1 MKMKK
6 LALCAM
12 VWCLGLASSF
22 AVSDGEIHAR
32 AAVLMDAQTGE
43 VLYSKNGDEKLYP
56 GGTTMIMTALLGAEA
71 GDAVLDGAVHFSD
84 DVTKLDR
91 DVAVLGISAD
101 HPVTLRNALTAM
113 MTYTGCDAALDTAVT
128 VAPSVADFVHM
139 MNDKAVTIGATN
151 THFANPHGLPDVN
164 HVSTAKDLAKI
175 AVYAMQN
182 QTFKSFTGRTS
193 FVMPYTNGGSQE
205 VFSMNEFL
213 NSGYKGANGIKTGA
227 TDYGGAT
234 LVASATRGDK
244 TYVVSIL
251 NSDNRSGDAKLLMDF
266 AFAETT
272 AIDAVSKDDG
282 KSAVAEKK
290 ENKTTPEEDAEAYT
304 LRDAPEGQTLTGIAA
319 QHISK

>member
-71 GDAVLDGAVHFSD
+71 GNTVLDGAVHFSD
-84 DVTKLDR
+84 DVTKLDK

-128 VAPSVADFVHM
+128 VAPF
-139 MNDKAVTIGATN
+139 
-151 THFANPHGLPDVN
+151 
-164 HVSTAKDLAKI
+164 
-175 AVYAMQN
+175 
-182 QTFKSFTGRTS
+182 
-193 FVMPYTNGGSQE
+193 
-205 VFSMNEFL
+205 
-213 NSGYKGANGIKTGA
+213 
-227 TDYGGAT
+227 
-234 LVASATRGDK
+234 
-244 TYVVSIL
+244 
-251 NSDNRSGDAKLLMDF
+251 
-266 AFAETT
+266 
-272 AIDAVSKDDG
+272 
-282 KSAVAEKK
+282 
-290 ENKTTPEEDAEAYT
+290 
-304 LRDAPEGQTLTGIAA
+304 
-319 QHISK
+319 

>member
-71 GDAVLDGAVHFSD
+71 GDTVLDGAVHFSD

-151 THFANPHGLPDVN
+151 THFTNPHGLPDEN
-164 HVSTAKDLAKI
+164 HYTSSYDIYLILKAVMENKDLREILSQKEYQVIYKDRNGARKSQVWKATNLYSTGEKVLPEALRITGAKTGTTKDAGYCLALNTEKKDSSISYISVVMKSESKDNLYQNMTNLLAKI
-175 AVYAMQN
+175 
-182 QTFKSFTGRTS
+182 S
-193 FVMPYTNGGSQE
+193 
-205 VFSMNEFL
+205 
-213 NSGYKGANGIKTGA
+213 
-227 TDYGGAT
+227 
-234 LVASATRGDK
+234 
-244 TYVVSIL
+244 
-251 NSDNRSGDAKLLMDF
+251 
-266 AFAETT
+266 
-272 AIDAVSKDDG
+272 
-282 KSAVAEKK
+282 
-290 ENKTTPEEDAEAYT
+290 
-304 LRDAPEGQTLTGIAA
+304 
-319 QHISK
+319 

>member
-71 GDAVLDGAVHFSD
+71 GDTVLDGAVHFSD
-84 DVTKLDR
+84 DVTKLDK

-151 THFANPHGLPDVN
+151 THFTNPHGLPDTN

-213 NSGYKGANGIKTGA
+213 NSGYK
-227 TDYGGAT
+227 GAT

-290 ENKTTPEEDAEAYT
+290 ENKTTSEEDAEAYT

>member
-71 GDAVLDGAVHFSD
+71 GDTVLDGAVHFSD

-151 THFANPHGLPDVN
+151 THFTNPHGLPDAN

-193 FVMPYTNGGSQE
+193 FVMPYTNGGSQ
-205 VFSMNEFL
+205 
-213 NSGYKGANGIKTGA
+213 
-227 TDYGGAT
+227 
-234 LVASATRGDK
+234 
-244 TYVVSIL
+244 
-251 NSDNRSGDAKLLMDF
+251 
-266 AFAETT
+266 
-272 AIDAVSKDDG
+272 
-282 KSAVAEKK
+282 
-290 ENKTTPEEDAEAYT
+290 
-304 LRDAPEGQTLTGIAA
+304 
-319 QHISK
+319 